1 MGGQA
6 LPLFL
11 QAVWAHLHISKCSAN
26 HPGMHTAHTV
36 FYKALAPCCIGK
48 PGVAQPGC
56 MKMPQYM
63 ARGISEAPIL
73 AALQE
78 PWCWVT
84 WGAGAGTSSGKEQEP
99 PRLLVEITQAV

>member
-1 MGGQA
+1 
-6 LPLFL
+6 
-11 QAVWAHLHISKCSAN
+11 
-26 HPGMHTAHTV
+26 MHTAHTV